1 MRFDKLRFAYWFYI
15 INGVLML
22 IFLMLDFWSG
32 GEVSLQLPM
41 IIAMGIPITGPI
53 LLIIFVIPSIMSAVY
68 VHRAPRDPLL
78 MVWSWV
84 HFFFWMFILNNLLF
98 FADTFV
104 TSKDTMY
111 WAWGAYAIAASSFP
125 LLYLLCKNHWVRLLI
140 IGLFFALVAAVY
152 PFWDEQQG
160 QFDAPSQ
167 PSSLSISM
175 LQAAEAGNLQKV
187 QGLLDA
193 GADLDARD
201 EFGWDGLHTAV
212 YYQHADLVDYLLDQ
226 GANPNSRE
234 NKQGSK
240 CISPDCELQLTISG
254 GSVLQRALRHGHAHI
269 VQALVKHGA
278 DTSGVMPLALSAA
291 LGDLDSLREQ
301 LARKPYHAR
310 VSKAIRIAASRES
323 ADALQLLLDVGSD
336 PDQGLWNAAA
346 FSRAKNLQL
355 LLDYGADPNFTGFRG
370 ETALMS
376 GFNHRPA
383 QSDHELRD
391 AVLTLIEA
399 GAEVNYINDF
409 ILNNP
414 TNVSV
419 LMGAVRQ
426 GNGLVVELLLDHG
439 ANPSLRDSQGQSAL
453 DYAQALGR
461 DDLVVLLIKS
471 HFY

>member
-1 MRFDKLRFAYWFYI
+1 MRFDKQRFAYWFYI

-22 IFLMLDFWSG
+22 ALLMLDFWSG

-41 IIAMGIPITGPI
+41 IIAMFIPITGPI
-53 LLIIFVIPSIMSAVY
+53 LLIIFVIPSIKSAVY
-68 VHRAPRDPLL
+68 VHRVPCDPLL
-78 MVWSWV
+78 VVWSWV
-84 HFFFWMFILNNLLF
+84 HFIFWMFILNNLLF

-104 TSKDTMY
+104 TSKDTIY
-111 WAWGAYAIAASSFP
+111 WVWGTYAVAASSFP
-125 LLYLLCKNHWVRLLI
+125 LLYLLCKNQWARLLI

-160 QFDAPSQ
+160 QFKVPSQ

-175 LQAAEAGNLQKV
+175 LQAVEAGNLQKV

-193 GADLDARD
+193 GADLDVRD

-226 GANPNSRE
+226 NANPNSRE
-234 NKQGSK
+234 NKQGSR
-240 CISPDCELQLTISG
+240 CISPDCKLQLIISG
-254 GSVLQRALRHGHAHI
+254 DSVLQRALTHGHAHI

-301 LARKPYHAR
+301 LARKPSHAR
-310 VSKAIRIAASRES
+310 VSEAIRIAASRES
-323 ADALQLLLDVGSD
+323 ADALQLLLDAGGD
-336 PDQGLWNAAA
+336 PDRGLWNAAA

-355 LLDYGADPNFTGFRG
+355 LLDNGADPNFTGFWG

-376 GFNHRPA
+376 GFNRRPA
-383 QSDHELRD
+383 QPDHELRD

-399 GAEVNYINDF
+399 GADVNYINDF
-409 ILNNP
+409 FLTEPN
-414 TNVSV
+414 NVSV
-419 LMGAVRQ
+419 LMESVRL
-426 GNGLVVELLLDHG
+426 GNDQVVELLLEHG
-439 ANPSLRDSQGQSAL
+439 ADPSLRDSQGQSAL
-453 DYAQALGR
+453 DYARVLHR
-461 DDLVVLLIKS
+461 EDIVVLLIKAQ
-471 HFY
+471 